1 MRTRHKSGF
10 WGPYLQGALWVL
22 VAVPASVDAAPIR
35 LELGL
40 VQACQHALSHNLQL
54 AQQRQQVQSS
64 KGAQMLNQA
73 AFDPVLNT
81 SLNTSRKLTPLTAET
96 QQLSG
101 LANLRS
107 QSVAAEVGL
116 SKLLRSGIRIAPTL
130 QFNRA
135 SDDQSQP
142 IGLNNATLILQI
154 MFPLARNRGKHLS
167 AVREQAATL
176 DEQAALHDVHHFMS
190 QVLSATASAYWRY
203 QGALQTLQAHKDAEQ
218 RASDMLESVRAMASV
233 DLIPKVQVQD
243 ALSNLSARSV
253 VRMGQERSV
262 AQARQ
267 DLALTMGTEA
277 AALTLDVLP
286 TDPLPDSGA
295 GPSASNQLGA
305 VEHYIG
311 LAMRNRADL
320 RAAQTRVEQQ
330 HVLLDGLRGQQRPQ
344 VDLVVGVSYAG
355 AVMGNGVASF
365 VAPLHSPTGPSVSV
379 GLQYQFPHENLE
391 ARGAVLQADAALAQ
405 QVLRTEDVRRQIT
418 SGVIVGLQNL
428 SSATQQ
434 LQEAERGVRA
444 AQAGHE
450 GARERLRFGIGSVMD
465 TLQAEDRHISAV
477 VSRIS
482 AQMSLAAAISD
493 LRYATGT
500 FLYPDMP
507 TQNLDRDMFY
517 KPLATSME
525 SQP

>member
-1 MRTRHKSGF
+1 MRTRHTSGF

-22 VAVPASVDAAPIR
+22 VAVPASVGAAPTGP
-35 LELGL
+35 ELGL
-40 VQACQHALSHNLQL
+40 VQACQQALSHNLQL

-64 KGAQMLNQA
+64 KGALMLNQA

-107 QSVAAEVGL
+107 QSVAAELGL

-142 IGLNNATLILQI
+142 IGLNNATLNLQI
-154 MFPLARNRGKHLS
+154 MFPLARNRGKHLY

-176 DEQAALHDVHHFMS
+176 DEQAAIHDVHHFMS
-190 QVLSATASAYWRY
+190 QVLSTTASAYWRY

-277 AALTLDVLP
+277 AALTLNVLP
-286 TDPLPDSGA
+286 ADPLPDAGA
-295 GPSASNQLGA
+295 SSSNQLGA
-305 VEHYIG
+305 VEHYIR
-311 LAMRNRADL
+311 LALGNRADL

-355 AVMGNGVASF
+355 AVVGNGVESF
-365 VAPLHSPTGPSVSV
+365 VAPLHSPTGPSVTV

-434 LQEAERGVRA
+434 LQEAEIGVRA

-493 LRYATGT
+493 LRHATGT
-500 FLYPDMP
+500 FLNPDMP
-507 TQNLDRDMFY
+507 TQNLGRDMFY
-517 KPLATSME
+517 KPLTTLLE